1 MSALSHYLQQQQFCL
16 VLEQIVSKRTELPP
30 ISTLAGLPCVM
41 AFADRVHA
49 DDDPSP
55 ISLANSVSPEQAK
68 LLHFSGK
75 ARDVKD
81 LQQFVEQAKQQ
92 NLHDVLLLTGDKLK
106 QHNFGHTD
114 PRQRTR
120 YLESVSALMWVKA
133 HAPDTYC
140 SVAFNPFK
148 YTESEEQAQ
157 YLKFEK
163 KQRAGA
169 DFVITQ
175 LGYDLNKILKFK
187 QFVNAST
194 QLCPVLACVMPLTYR
209 RAKFMVK
216 QQVAGIEISRHLLQH
231 LKAELQEN
239 AAWAEQRVYARAALQ
254 IWIYRHWG
262 LAGIH
267 VSGCQNPEQQALLE
281 QALAQYETWTLEQ
294 CLAEWNH
301 LCKIV
306 RGDEMQPDLS
316 AAYPQRQASVLKY
329 QILQVTHDW
338 LFDSTLAQK
347 IGRFVFQRQF
357 WQQGL
362 AAKSILAVEHASK
375 HAVVGCESCG
385 QCRLAETLYICPET
399 CPKGLANGPCG
410 GTRLDRC
417 EFADRECIHSQK
429 YRLAKQVRQ
438 QDILRY
444 ELIPAVPV
452 EIRQTSSWVNW
463 FNPKSH

>member
-1 MSALSHYLQQQQFCL
+1 MSVLSHYLQQQQFCL
-16 VLEQIVSKRTELPP
+16 VLEQIVSKQTTLP
-30 ISTLAGLPCVM
+30 SVSDLAGFPCVM

-55 ISLANSVSPEQAK
+55 LTLAERVSPEQAK

-75 ARDVKD
+75 ARDLKD
-81 LQQFVEQAKQQ
+81 LAQFIAQAQHH

-106 QHNFGHTD
+106 QHDFGLSN
-114 PRQRTR
+114 PQQRTR
-120 YLESVSALMWVKA
+120 YLESVSSLMWVKA
-133 HAPDTYC
+133 HAPDMHC
-140 SVAFNPFK
+140 GVAFNPFK

-163 KQRAGA
+163 KRLAGA

-175 LGYDLNKILKFK
+175 LGYDLEKIFKFQK
-187 QFVNAST
+187 NIQESSQAF
-194 QLCPVLACVMPLTYR
+194 PILACVMPLTYR
-209 RAKFMVK
+209 RAKFMVQ
-216 QQVAGIEISRHLLQH
+216 QQVAGIEISQHFLQLLA
-231 LKAELQEN
+231 AEQQQN
-239 AAWAEQRVYARAALQ
+239 ATWAEQRVYARAALQ
-254 IWIYRHWG
+254 ILIYRHWG

-267 VSGCQNPEQQALLE
+267 VSGCQTAQQQNRLAQALI
-281 QALAQYETWTLEQ
+281 QYQSWTLEQ
-294 CLAEWNH
+294 CCSEWKH
-301 LCKIV
+301 LCQIV
-306 RGDEMQPDLS
+306 RGDEMQPDLLEV
-316 AAYPQRQASVLKY
+316 YPQHRPSVLKY
-329 QILQVTHDW
+329 HLLNATHDW
-338 LFDSTLAQK
+338 LFDSALAQK

-357 WQQGL
+357 WQHGF

-429 YRLAKQVRQ
+429 YRLAKQVGQ
-438 QDILRY
+438 QIRLSR
-444 ELIPAVPV
+444 ELIPAVAV
-452 EIRQTSSWVNW
+452 DVRQSSSWVNW
-463 FNPKSH
+463 FKPQNH

>member
-16 VLEQIVSKRTELPP
+16 ILEQIVSKCATLL
-30 ISTLAGLPCVM
+30 SVSSLAGLPCVM

-49 DDDPSP
+49 DDDSSP
-55 ISLANSVSPEQAK
+55 ISLAQRVSPEQAK

-75 ARDVKD
+75 ARDLKD
-81 LQQFVEQAKQQ
+81 LEQFIEQAKQQ
-92 NLHDVLLLTGDKLK
+92 NMRDVLLLTGDKLK
-106 QHNFGHTD
+106 QHNFGNQD
-114 PRQRTR
+114 PLQRTR
-120 YLESVSALMWVKA
+120 YLESVSSLMWVKE
-133 HAPDTYC
+133 HAPDMYC
-140 SVAFNPFK
+140 GVAFNPFK

-175 LGYDLNKILKFK
+175 LGYDLAKILKFK
-187 QFVNAST
+187 QFVDQT
-194 QLCPVLACVMPLTYR
+194 VQPCPVLACVMPLTYR

-216 QQVAGIEISRHLLQH
+216 QEVAGIEISHYLLQH
-231 LKAELQEN
+231 LKAELQQD

-267 VSGCQNPEQQALLE
+267 VSGCQNSQQQALLK
-281 QALAQYETWTLEQ
+281 QALARYETWTLEQ
-294 CLAEWNH
+294 CVMEWNH

-316 AAYPQRQASVLKY
+316 AAYPQQQPSVLKY
-329 QILQVTHDW
+329 QMLQVTHDW
-338 LFDSTLAQK
+338 LFDSALAQN
-347 IGRFVFQRQF
+347 IGRCVFQLKF
-357 WQQGL
+357 WQKGW

-410 GTRLDRC
+410 GTTLDQC
-417 EFADRECIHSQK
+417 EFGDRECIHSVK
-429 YRLAKQVRQ
+429 ARLAEQTNQ
-438 QDILRY
+438 IAILKERLIDTVPI
-444 ELIPAVPV
+444 EL
-452 EIRQTSSWVNW
+452 RGTSSWVNW
-463 FNPKSH
+463 FNPK